1 MISVTG
7 PTRQIAGWIESIDP
21 RAVGGDSRAVVSG
34 LITRTLIAGAAT
46 RTRSRSDS
54 VSAHLGVDL
63 LTDASVL
70 AAGLRAGSFSEHQS
84 DLVDLAAPVVG
95 ASLAIAIPRPCSG
108 ARLGAAILAGCE
120 LGLLLREMVGS
131 ACGPRLRAAA
141 ATCAA
146 ISAARVVD
154 LRGDPLLSAIGI
166 GASSSVGAA
175 VALDTAWQAGKS
187 ASNGVLAALLA
198 EAGFTGPADIIEH
211 PRGLLGAVLDL
222 PAAAGTAAGLGN
234 RIGRM
239 EPLVSPASPTD
250 GLAEKA
256 AGMWEMERASELV
269 AAVLPDR
276 RRR

>member
-1 MISVTG
+1 MTG

-21 RAVGGDSRAVVSG
+21 GVVDGDSRAVVSG
-34 LITRTLIAGAAT
+34 LVTRTLIAIAAT
-46 RTRSRSDS
+46 TARSRSDPA
-54 VSAHLGVDL
+54 SAPLGVDL

-70 AAGLRAGSFSEHQS
+70 AAGLRAGSFSEHHA

-120 LGLLLREMVGS
+120 LGLLIREMVGS

-154 LRGDPLLSAIGI
+154 LRGDLLLSAIGI

-175 VALDTAWQAGKS
+175 VALETAWQAGKS

-198 EAGFTGPADIIEH
+198 EAGLTGPADAIEH
-211 PRGLLGAVLDL
+211 PRGLLGAVFDL
-222 PAAAGTAAGLGN
+222 PPAARTAGGLGS
-234 RIGRM
+234 RIGLM
-239 EPLVSPASPTD
+239 KPMVSPATPTD

-276 RRR
+276 TRR